1 MKKMDTKM
9 LRISEVRVAERI
21 RKDNGGLEELAGDI
35 REHGLINPITVMEQS
50 EGGYVL
56 IAGLRRL
63 KAMERMGAKEIRATV
78 MTALEADEMLM
89 LEIAENE
96 QRKEFTVS
104 EKLAFAEKLKAVEA
118 EKARVRK
125 SAGGKGG
132 LDQDVGNCPHL
143 QEQGRS
149 RDIVAQKAGFS
160 SDRQMRRA
168 QAVQNALQ
176 IGDDAEGGYLVPDE
190 YERTLV
196 DALQEENRLR
206 GLCKII
212 RTSSGDRKIPLVAS
226 HGTASWVEEEGT
238 IPESDDAFG
247 QITIGAHKIASMI
260 KVSDELLQD
269 SVFDVASYIA
279 TEFARR
285 VGDAEE
291 AAFINGDGSGKPYG
305 MLHATNGAAAGVT
318 AASATAITADE
329 LLDLIYSL
337 RAPYR
342 KRAVFLMHDST
353 IKAIRKLKDGNGQYL
368 WQPGMKEGAPD
379 MLLGYRLVTSTH
391 MPVIAAAAKPI
402 LFGDLTSYWIA
413 DREGRSMQRL
423 NELYAATGQVGFRVT
438 QRVDG
443 RLVQTEGLKCLA
455 MKSA

>member
-1 MKKMDTKM
+1 MNSIHSMREKRSDIWDRAKAFLTEHQDESGM
-9 LRISEVRVAERI
+9 LSAEDAAQYERMEQEVVELGHAIDRAERA
-21 RKDNGGLEELAGDI
+21 D
-35 REHGLINPITVMEQS
+35 
-50 EGGYVL
+50 
-56 IAGLRRL
+56 
-63 KAMERMGAKEIRATV
+63 
-78 MTALEADEMLM
+78 ALERELNTPTASPLTSRPESRPSQHAGRGSDEYK
-89 LEIAENE
+89 A
-96 QRKEFTVS
+96 
-104 EKLAFAEKLKAVEA
+104 AFW
-118 EKARVRK
+118 
-125 SAGGKGG
+125 SAMRNRGG
-132 LDQDVGNCPHL
+132 H
-143 QEQGRS
+143 
-149 RDIVAQKAGFS
+149 F
-160 SDRQMRRA
+160 
-168 QAVQNALQ
+168 AVQNALQ

-206 GLCKII
+206 TLCKII

-226 HGTASWVEEEGT
+226 HGTASWVEEEGA

-269 SVFDVASYIA
+269 SVFDIENYIA

-305 MLHATNGAAAGVT
+305 MLHASNGAAAGVT
-318 AASATAITADE
+318 SASATAITADE

-337 RAPYR
+337 KAPYR

-353 IKAIRKLKDGNGQYL
+353 IKAVRKLKDGNSQYL
-368 WQPGMKEGAPD
+368 WQPGMKEGEPD

-391 MPVIAAAAKPI
+391 MPTIAASAKPI

-443 RLVQTEGLKCLA
+443 RLVQTEGLKCLQ